1 MTIVLSGCQ
10 VSTGNDIRG
19 SRGKKNSRSN
29 LPFWSLSEVIVPN
42 FENSR
47 PNFQYFERSENVKT
61 FKSFS
66 LKI

>member
-1 MTIVLSGCQ
+1 MVAKFQQGMTFVE
-10 VSTGNDIRG
+10 VVA
-19 SRGKKNSRSN
+19 KKKSRSN